1 MKGRLSRRRR
11 GAAVANPVGT
21 PVVPAA
27 EAEPQFPEL
36 DLPDLKEAVAKK
48 EPPPPTAPLV
58 PLPLA
63 FP

>member
-1 MKGRLSRRRR
+1 MSRRRK
-11 GAAVANPVGT
+11 AAASPVGA
-21 PVVPAA
+21 PASPTA